1 MEEINVIRSLSA
13 LAHEARLRVFRALVV
28 AGHHGLTPSD
38 LVDKLSI
45 APNTLSFHLKE
56 LSNAELVS
64 QERQGRSVLYRAAI
78 PTMNNLLAYLT
89 ENCCEGVACMP
100 MQALTPNPLTTVS
113 VNTMTEMTKPLNI
126 LFLCTHNSARSIL
139 AEALLNDMS
148 PLRFKAYSAGS
159 SPRDNQQP
167 NPLGL
172 HVLQNAGV
180 STEGLRS
187 KSWDEFA
194 TPDAPQMDLIITVCD
209 NAAGEVCPIWPGH
222 PATAH
227 WGYPD
232 PSEGEGTDEEK
243 LEAFKQTMFMIRR
256 RLEILTNLPHE
267 KLLMSAL
274 QSTADE
280 LARL

>member
-267 KLLMSAL
+267 KLQMSAL